1 MESLEKLPAI
11 CGIRVRT
18 GLLDSACPE
27 RREEVKD
34 RALQRSGD
42 EGQPGNSG
50 QTLPE
55 GGSPE
60 TGKCAGKRL
69 TAQEGGSGCQTSW
82 TPAPLSPST
91 SIPDMQEFMAE
102 GRVHAENYGSITAS
116 YLSFFLPLN

>member
-1 MESLEKLPAI
+1 MVHVQREGKRSRTEPCKGQGMEGSLAI
-11 CGIRVRT
+11 R
-18 GLLDSACPE
+18 
-27 RREEVKD
+27 
-34 RALQRSGD
+34 
-42 EGQPGNSG
+42 

-82 TPAPLSPST
+82 APAPLSHST
-91 SIPDMQEFMAE
+91 SIPDMQEFMAD

-116 YLSFFLPLN
+116 YLHFLLPLN